1 MNGEVMTRLG
11 GKACFCGAREEGVLV
26 AKTKTYKLH
35 RMRNVAMREK
45 VAEKANTNLNAYFTV
60 AKERN
65 SSVAMLEGRA
75 EVSPTGQE
83 EER

>member
-1 MNGEVMTRLG
+1 MTG
-11 GKACFCGAREEGVLV
+11 GLSGKVCYCGAREEGVLL

-45 VAEKANTNLNAYFTV
+45 VAEKANTNLNAYFMV

-65 SSVAMLEGRA
+65 SSVALLEGRA
-75 EVSPTGQE
+75 EVSPAGQE